1 MPFTQD
7 PAASTT
13 RHRTPHQ
20 EQGMAE
26 QDKVAIVTGGG
37 SGIGESCA
45 KALARRGFA
54 VVVSDLDTAGGE
66 RVVKEITTEG
76 GNASFFAAD
85 VSDPEANEAL
95 VAAAVERH
103 GRLDAAVNNAGIGGE
118 MLPTGDYTV
127 EEWRKVLGVN
137 LDGVFYGVR
146 AQLPRLLEQGGGTI
160 VNMASILGR
169 VGFAGAPAYV
179 AAKHGVVGLTK
190 QIAQEYAA
198 AGIRANSVGPGFV
211 RTPLLER
218 PEMTDEMIGMLEQL
232 HPIGRLGA
240 PEELGEVVAWLCDDA
255 PDFLN
260 GAYIPVDGG
269 YLTR

>member
-1 MPFTQD
+1 MAT
-7 PAASTT
+7 ST
-13 RHRTPHQ
+13 R
-20 EQGMAE
+20 
-26 QDKVAIVTGGG
+26 VAIVTGGG
-37 SGIGESCA
+37 SGIGEDSA
-45 KALARRGFA
+45 KALAARGFT
-54 VVVSDLDTAGGE
+54 VVVSDIDAAGGE
-66 RVVKEITTEG
+66 RVVKEIETAG
-76 GNASFFAAD
+76 GSASFVVCD
-85 VSDPEANEAL
+85 VSDPQANEDL
-95 VAAAVERH
+95 VATTLERH

-118 MLPTGDYTV
+118 MKPTGEYTP
-127 EEWRKVLGVN
+127 EEWRKVVGIN

-146 AQLPRLLEQGGGTI
+146 AQLPPMLEQGSGTI
-160 VNMASILGR
+160 VNIASILGQ

-190 QIAQEYAA
+190 QVAQEYAA

-211 RTPLLER
+211 RTPLLDR
-218 PEMTDEMIGMLEQL
+218 PEMTDELIGMLEQL

-240 PEELGEVVAWLCDDA
+240 PEEIGEVVAWLCDQA

>member
-1 MPFTQD
+1 MAT
-7 PAASTT
+7 TT
-13 RHRTPHQ
+13 R
-20 EQGMAE
+20 
-26 QDKVAIVTGGG
+26 VAIVTGGG
-37 SGIGESCA
+37 SGIGEDSA
-45 KALARRGFA
+45 KALAARGFT
-54 VVVSDLDTAGGE
+54 VVVSDVDAQGGE
-66 RVVKEITTEG
+66 RVVKEIETAG
-76 GNASFFAAD
+76 GTASFVVCD
-85 VSDPEANEAL
+85 VSDPQANEDL
-95 VAAAVERH
+95 VATTLERH

-118 MLPTGDYTV
+118 MKPTGEYTP
-127 EEWRKVLGVN
+127 EEWRKVVGIN

-146 AQLPRLLEQGGGTI
+146 AQLPPMLEQGSGTI
-160 VNMASILGR
+160 VNIASILGQ

-190 QIAQEYAA
+190 QVAQEYAA

-211 RTPLLER
+211 RTPLLDR
-218 PEMTDEMIGMLEQL
+218 PEMTDELIGMLEQL

-240 PEELGEVVAWLCDDA
+240 PEEIGEVVAWLCDQA